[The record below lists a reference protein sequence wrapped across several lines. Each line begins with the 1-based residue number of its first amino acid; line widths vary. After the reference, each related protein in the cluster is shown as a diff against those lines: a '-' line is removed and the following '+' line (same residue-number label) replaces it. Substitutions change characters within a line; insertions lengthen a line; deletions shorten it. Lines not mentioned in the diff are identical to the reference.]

1 MCLCVDGG
9 WSDHAQRH
17 NYDLHLLCPL
27 RHVELSAVALRCVC
41 MAMKM
46 RVGGVAMRVSV
57 MLCDCI
63 DMVVCVKIHVMGD
76 VVMKF
81 VCVCCAPVCGPLLW
95 SRGR

>member
-27 RHVELSAVALRCVC
+27 RHVQLSAVALRCVC

-63 DMVVCVKIHVMGD
+63 DMVVCV
-76 VVMKF
+76 
-81 VCVCCAPVCGPLLW
+81 
-95 SRGR
+95 